1 MCISTIFIYI
11 AILFVIIKLYDSYK
25 YYVQEEDNYI
35 TSTEDFDKYIA
46 LGRYKNSKL
55 CGNWINMDEDERK
68 FIRDLICH
76 EVLNYK
82 EKKPSFNKNLKT
94 ACKQLIITSVLSG
107 YLLSS
112 SIEKSFKQNSLSYF
126 ISNVI

>member
-1 MCISTIFIYI
+1 MTISTIFIYI
-11 AILFVIIKLYDSYK
+11 AIIFVIIKLYDSYI
-25 YYVQEEDNYI
+25 YYLEEEDNYI
-35 TSTEDFDKYIA
+35 TSTEDLDKYISQ
-46 LGRYKNSKL
+46 GRYQNSKL
-55 CGNWINMDEDERK
+55 CQKWVNMDEEEKK
-68 FIRDLICH
+68 FMKDLICH

-82 EKKPSFNKNLKT
+82 EKKPSFNKNLKSV
-94 ACKQLIITSVLSG
+94 CKQLIITSLLSG